1 MVFAPVVC
9 ATAPAT
15 DDVVTG
21 LTLDGV
27 IIHSAVDIIDDCG
40 VLEDVRVTRFVADVI
55 IASPVLVNVFSTE
68 VVIEISGPVVADVST
83 GSLLNDAVTE
93 ECNLSGEPMVD
104 VDNPVIPKV
113 DLTDD
118 EELLLEQFTATYKA
132 LKPVY
137 ETFLSDL
144 NTTNIWF
151 DEEYIPSMGG
161 GRPP

>member
-9 ATAPAT
+9 TTAPAT
-15 DDVVTG
+15 DDVATG

-27 IIHSAVDIIDDCG
+27 IIRTAVDVIDDRG
-40 VLEDVRVTRFVADVI
+40 VLEDLCITRSVTDVI
-55 IASPVLVNVFSTE
+55 IASPVLVNVFSAE
-68 VVIEISGPVVADVST
+68 VVKEIIGPVVADVAT
-83 GSLLNDAVTE
+83 GFLLNDAVTE
-93 ECNLSGEPMVD
+93 ESNLFGEPMVD
-104 VDNPVIPKV
+104 VGNPVIPKV
-113 DLTDD
+113 DLTDV
-118 EELLLEQFTATYKA
+118 EELLLEQLTATYKA

-161 GRPP
+161 G